1 MPEEAIG
8 KTGVP
13 SETRNKP
20 QRPRDVLGRPQP
32 WDAPNELEMPDF
44 DALSMAEN
52 HELARGYAN
61 DGRWF
66 PAHEAWETAW
76 KQSKGTGNEELFKGL
91 SQMGAGYVHLL
102 RGNEHGAL
110 TLLARA
116 LRRVSSYPRGS
127 QGVATD
133 ELAAR
138 LEADI
143 ARIEAGTL
151 VPGSDAAVQPVTV

>member
-1 MPEEAIG
+1 MPEEATG

-20 QRPRDVLGRPQP
+20 ERSRDNLGRPQP
-32 WDAPNELEMPDF
+32 WGSRDQLAMPDF
-44 DALSMAEN
+44 DSFSLEEN
-52 HELARGYAN
+52 HELARAYARE
-61 DGRWF
+61 GEWF

-76 KQSKGTGNEELFKGL
+76 KRSKGSGDEELFKGL
-91 SQMGAGYVHLL
+91 AQMGAGYVHLL
-102 RGNEHGAL
+102 RGNAHGAV

-116 LRRVSSYPRGS
+116 ARRVSSYPPGRRG
-127 QGVATD
+127 VHTT

-143 ARIEAGTL
+143 ARIEAGSL
-151 VPGSDAAVQPVTV
+151 IPGPEAVLAPFNV